1 MPFRATTRDAA
12 GQGTPATMLSGW
24 GNYPRVNCVVVR
36 PRDANDVPGT
46 IGACPTLI
54 ARGAG
59 RAYGDAAL
67 NRTATAIVTRLNRII
82 AFEPSSGVVTC
93 EAGTT
98 LDELIDVFLP
108 RGWFLWVTPGT
119 RFVTVG
125 GAIASDV
132 HGKNHHRDGTFG
144 RHVLSMDLALADSS
158 VVRCSDNENP
168 DLFAATQGGM
178 GLTGVILRATFRLRP
193 VETDLVVQH
202 TTRAPDLSRTL
213 SALEEADGATY
224 SVAWIDCLARGSAL
238 GRGIVYRGE
247 HAALSDLPPGR
258 GGVAYDPL
266 PRGCRTVPA
275 SPPSFALNRYSMG
288 ALNAAYFARAK
299 TGRALVSYRTFFYP
313 LDALL
318 CWNRIYGR
326 QGFVQHQCVLPL
338 SSGGAALREL
348 LAMIAARGT
357 GSFLA
362 VLKLCGDA
370 ARGPLSFPLRGY
382 TLALD
387 FQATAGNFSL
397 LAELDDVVAAHGGR
411 LYLAKD
417 ARGGAGLLRDGYP
430 RLHEFARTRDRF
442 DPRRRFRSVQSE
454 RLGL

>member
-1 MPFRATTRDAA
+1 M
-12 GQGTPATMLSGW
+12 MLSGW
-24 GNYPRVNCVVVR
+24 GNYPRVDCAVAR
-36 PRDANDVPGT
+36 PRDAAQVMDA
-46 IGACPTLI
+46 IGGSPTLI

-59 RAYGDAAL
+59 RSYGDAAL
-67 NRTATAIVTRLNRII
+67 NRASTLVVTRLNRI
-82 AFEPSSGVVTC
+82 ASFDPNSGVVTC

-98 LDELIDVFLP
+98 LDELIEVFLP
-108 RGWFLWVTPGT
+108 RGWFPWVTPGT

-132 HGKNHHRDGTFG
+132 HGKNHHLDGTFG
-144 RHVLSMDLALADSS
+144 RHLLSIDLALADGS

-202 TTRAPDLSRTL
+202 TTRTRDLSQTL
-213 SALEEADGATY
+213 SALEDASAATY
-224 SVAWIDCLARGSAL
+224 SVAWIDCLARGPSL
-238 GRGIVYRGE
+238 GRGVVYRGE
-247 HAALSDLPPGR
+247 HATLADLPADRGR
-258 GGVAYDPL
+258 GAFAQI
-266 PRGCRTVPA
+266 PRRSRTVPV

-288 ALNAAYFARAK
+288 ALNAVYYRRAE
-299 TGRALVSYRTFFYP
+299 TGRNLVSYQTFFYP

-338 SSGGAALREL
+338 ASGDGALREL
-348 LAMIAARGT
+348 LTMIAARGT

-362 VLKLCGDA
+362 VLKLCGDGD
-370 ARGPLSFPLRGY
+370 RGPLSFPLKGY

-387 FQATAGNFSL
+387 FQANAGNFSL
-397 LAELDDVVAAHGGR
+397 LTELDDVVAAHGGR

-417 ARGGAGLLRDGYP
+417 ARGGAALLRDGYP
-430 RLHEFARTRDRF
+430 RLDEFARTRDRY

>member
-1 MPFRATTRDAA
+1 M
-12 GQGTPATMLSGW
+12 MLSGW
-24 GNYPRVNCVVVR
+24 GNYPRVDCTVTR
-36 PRDANDVPGT
+36 PRDVAELMGA
-46 IGACPTLI
+46 IGRNPTLI

-59 RAYGDAAL
+59 RSYGDAAL
-67 NRTATAIVTRLNRII
+67 NRAATLVTTRLNRIA
-82 AFEPSSGVVTC
+82 AFDPASGVVSC

-98 LDELIDVFLP
+98 LDELIEVFLP
-108 RGWFLWVTPGT
+108 RGWFPWVTPGT

-132 HGKNHHRDGTFG
+132 HGKNHHLDGTFG
-144 RHVLSMDLALADSS
+144 RHLLSIDLALADGS

-202 TTRAPDLSRTL
+202 TTRTRDLAQTF
-213 SALEEADGATY
+213 SALEDASDATY
-224 SVAWIDCLARGSAL
+224 SVAWIDCLARGANL
-238 GRGIVYRGE
+238 GRGVVYRGE
-247 HAALSDLPPGR
+247 HAALGDLPPAREGR
-258 GGVAYDPL
+258 AYEDAPRRSRTLPL
-266 PRGCRTVPA
+266 

-288 ALNAAYFARAK
+288 ALNAAYYGRAK
-299 TGRALVSYRTFFYP
+299 AGRNLVSYQTFFYP

-318 CWNRIYGR
+318 HWNRIYGR

-338 SSGGAALREL
+338 VSCDEALREL
-348 LAMIAARGT
+348 LTMIAARGT

-362 VLKLCGDA
+362 VLKLCGEA
-370 ARGPLSFPLRGY
+370 ARGPLSFPMRGY

-387 FQATAGNFSL
+387 FQANAGNFSL
-397 LAELDDVVAAHGGR
+397 LTELDEVVAAHGGR
-411 LYLAKD
+411 FYLAKD
-417 ARGGAGLLRDGYP
+417 ARGGARLLRDGYP
-430 RLHEFARTRDRF
+430 RLEEFSRTRDRY

>member
-1 MPFRATTRDAA
+1 M
-12 GQGTPATMLSGW
+12 MLSGW
-24 GNYPRVNCVVVR
+24 GNYPRVDCAVLR
-36 PRDANDVPGT
+36 PRDTEQVMDT
-46 IGACPTLI
+46 IGARSTLI

-59 RAYGDAAL
+59 RSYGDAAL
-67 NRTATAIVTRLNRII
+67 NRAATVVVTRLNRI
-82 AFEPSSGVVTC
+82 ASFDSSSGVVTC

-98 LDELIDVFLP
+98 LDELIEVFLP
-108 RGWFLWVTPGT
+108 RGWFPWVTPGT

-132 HGKNHHRDGTFG
+132 HGKNHHCDGTFG
-144 RHVLSMDLALADSS
+144 RHVISIDLALADGS
-158 VVRCSDNENP
+158 VVRCSDNENS

-193 VETDLVVQH
+193 VETDLVVQD
-202 TTRAPDLSRTL
+202 TTRTQNLSETL
-213 SALEEADGATY
+213 HALEDASESTY
-224 SVAWIDCLARGSAL
+224 SVAWIDCLARGPAL

-247 HAALSDLPPGR
+247 HATLGDLPPDR
-258 GGVAYDPL
+258 GGRAYGTAPV
-266 PRGCRTVPA
+266 RSRTVPA

-288 ALNAAYFARAK
+288 ALNAVYYRRAK
-299 TGRALVSYRTFFYP
+299 TGRALVSYQTFFYP

-318 CWNRIYGR
+318 HWNRIYGR

-338 SSGGAALREL
+338 ASCAEALREL
-348 LAMIAARGT
+348 LTMIAARGT

-362 VLKLCGDA
+362 VLKLCGEE
-370 ARGPLSFPLRGY
+370 ARGPLSFPFRGY

-397 LAELDDVVAAHGGR
+397 LTELDEVVAAHGGR

-430 RLHEFARTRDRF
+430 RLDEFSRTRDRY